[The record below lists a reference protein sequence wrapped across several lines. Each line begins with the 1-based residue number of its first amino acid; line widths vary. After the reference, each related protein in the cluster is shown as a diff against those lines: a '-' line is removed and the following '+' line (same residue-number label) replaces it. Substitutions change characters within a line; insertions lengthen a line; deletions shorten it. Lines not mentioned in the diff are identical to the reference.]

1 VVGKSPK
8 SKADPAAN
16 TMLSP
21 APPEYGK
28 GEDAVAGAEA
38 AEDASEEAARAE
50 SAGTRAGDRQ
60 PGARSSQ
67 RVIQGASTAGPD
79 VKHIDDEILEY
90 LGRQL
95 PEADLA
101 RIDAHLDACN
111 DCRELMHHVVQ
122 GMAQSSQAD
131 DDDLADSGST
141 FKPGSVINARYRIR
155 HFVGRGGMGEVYEA
169 FDQLMDRRIALKT
182 VLCTVADRPRAAR
195 RLKEEVRNA
204 QRVGHPHVCRINDL
218 QEHQQDGFGPPLPFI
233 TMEFVDGE
241 RLGHRLLAGPLP
253 LEDVRRI
260 ALQLLAGLEAAHQ
273 RGVLHL
279 DFKSDN
285 VMLRRNAVTPD
296 AVIMDFGLSR
306 IQGQQ
311 SRMRTSERRQFAGT
325 LPYMSVE
332 QLECRDDL
340 GPATDVYAFGIVLYE
355 MLTRALP
362 FEGDSLGAV
371 LLKQL
376 KERAKPPSRHVPGL
390 ALALDRFVLKCLH
403 SNPRLRYAD
412 AGQALRALKA
422 IGPSWSQPKG
432 LRRHWKTA
440 LSIGVGVGL
449 AALIATSALRR
460 APAPDTLS
468 PTSGLVAVPPPAP
481 NLEQHSQALTPAPA
495 LPAAPSPAPA
505 PAAAPVESPAPA
517 AHAGAAAP
525 AAQRRRVT
533 NTSEA
538 RTASKPPA
546 VPAAVASG
554 PSHADATEETETET
568 EAAATPA
575 EDTSWKPAKVP
586 KRLGVPAGS
595 PASGAP

>member
-21 APPEYGK
+21 APPEYGTPA
-28 GEDAVAGAEA
+28 GVAAGKEA
-38 AEDASEEAARAE
+38 AGKEG
-50 SAGTRAGDRQ
+50 AGEHPRERQ
-60 PGARSSQ
+60 LGARSSQ
-67 RVIQGASTAGPD
+67 RAIQGASADAPA
-79 VKHIDDEILEY
+79 VKHVDDEILEY
-90 LGRQL
+90 LGGQL

-101 RIDAHLDACN
+101 RIDAHLDTCN

-122 GMAQSSQAD
+122 GMAQSSQSD
-131 DDDLADSGST
+131 DDELADSGST

-155 HFVGRGGMGEVYEA
+155 SFVGRGGMGEVYEA

-218 QEHQQDGFGPPLPFI
+218 QEHQQDGLGSPLPFL

-362 FEGDSLGAV
+362 FEGDTLGAV

-376 KERAKPPSRHVPGL
+376 RERAKPPSRHVPGL
-390 ALALDRFVLKCLH
+390 APALDRFVLKCLH

-422 IGPSWSQPKG
+422 IGPSWLQPTG
-432 LRRHWKTA
+432 AWRHWKTA
-440 LSIGVGVGL
+440 LAVGVGLGL

-460 APAPDTLS
+460 APGSVPST
-468 PTSGLVAVPPPAP
+468 PTPVLGTQPRPS
-481 NLEQHSQALTPAPA
+481 LEQHSQALTPVPV
-495 LPAAPSPAPA
+495 LPAAPAATPPPAEPLAPPAPAPA
-505 PAAAPVESPAPA
+505 PAARASA
-517 AHAGAAAP
+517 AAAP

-533 NTSEA
+533 STSEA
-538 RTASKPPA
+538 RAASKPPA
-546 VPAAVASG
+546 ASAAVASA
-554 PSHADATEETETET
+554 PSSSEATAEPKP
-568 EAAATPA
+568 EAAATAPDNA
-575 EDTSWKPAKVP
+575 SWKPAKVP
-586 KRLGVPAGS
+586 KRLGVPTVS
-595 PASGAP
+595 PAAGAP